1 MIQRRIIFLFLAAF
15 LAIPALPIAGQTP
28 DASFPPD
35 AKDLAG
41 IQAAVYR
48 DYVTPG
54 LVVMEDEPAIFEGT
68 PLTEEDLV
76 SNRPSSITVY
86 VYEFDTSDNA
96 AVAFERLSEG
106 LAGSLVGMSGGTSSD
121 DLTTEEL
128 ADLGTQATL
137 ARLTMSSNND
147 DLTNET
153 TIEYVTVQRDEYV
166 IVVASTSLRGPY
178 EGTLP
183 AIGEP
188 PSATV
193 DLATE
198 LAANG
203 QPSDEEAA
211 LSEDGTSTGG
221 LWGFMPAEGDPL
233 LHGLVPFMDM
243 VMYPVTA
250 Q

>member
-1 MIQRRIIFLFLAAF
+1 MIQRRIIFLFLAVF
-15 LAIPALPIAGQTP
+15 LAIPALPTTARTP
-28 DASFPPD
+28 VASFPPD
-35 AKDLAG
+35 APDLAG

-54 LVVMEDEPAIFEGT
+54 LVVMGDEPASFEGT

-76 SNRPSSITVY
+76 TNRLSSVTVF
-86 VYEFDTSDNA
+86 VYEFDTPDNA
-96 AVAFERLSEG
+96 TVAFERLSEG
-106 LAGSLVGMSGGTSSD
+106 LAGSLVGMSGGTSSE

-128 ADLGTQATL
+128 ADIGTRATL
-137 ARLTMSSNND
+137 ARLTMSSNLD

-166 IVVASTSLRGPY
+166 FVVASTSHRGPY

-183 AIGEP
+183 DIGDL
-188 PSATV
+188 PSPTI

-198 LAANG
+198 LATNSL
-203 QPSDEEAA
+203 PSDEEPAFA
-211 LSEDGTSTGG
+211 EDGTSTGG

-233 LHGLVPFMDM
+233 LLGLTPYIDV
-243 VMYPVTA
+243 VMFPEPNL
-250 Q
+250 